1 MINKISRNFLRQK
14 RHARLRKHL
23 SGTAELPRL
32 SVFRSL
38 RHVYVQLIDDEAG
51 HTLVSASSF
60 EKGFEEGLTMTEKA
74 KKVGAIMAERMK
86 EKGINQLVFDRG
98 GYKYHGRIA
107 ALADSM
113 REAGIQF

>member
-14 RHARLRKHL
+14 RHARLRRKL

-38 RHVYVQLIDDEAG
+38 RHIYVQLIDDEKG
-51 HTLVSASSF
+51 CTLLSASSL
-60 EKGFEEGLTMTEKA
+60 EKGFDAGNNMTEKA
-74 KKVGAIMAERMK
+74 KKVGAVLAERMK
-86 EKGINQLVFDRG
+86 SKGYDKLVFDRG

-107 ALADSM
+107 ALADSL
-113 REAGIQF
+113 RKAGIHF